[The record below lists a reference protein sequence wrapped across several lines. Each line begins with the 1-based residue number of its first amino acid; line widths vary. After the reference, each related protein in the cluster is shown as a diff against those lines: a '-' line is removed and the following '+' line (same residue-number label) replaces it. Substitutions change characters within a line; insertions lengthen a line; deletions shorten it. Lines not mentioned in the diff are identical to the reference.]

1 MRNKINK
8 YDIALIITI
17 IAVNIFILIYGSF
30 NTVDKGQKIAYV
42 YSDNKLVGEYTL
54 TENYK
59 TEFTVDIGSGRYNT
73 VHIEDGKVWIHDA
86 TCPDKICLNQG
97 KISHD
102 GELIVCLPNKLLVQ
116 IKDNQESEDEL
127 DIIVK

>member
-1 MRNKINK
+1 MRKKINK
-8 YDIALIITI
+8 YDIALIIAI
-17 IAVNIFILIYGSF
+17 IAINVLIIIYGSF

-42 YSDNKLVGEYTL
+42 YSNNKLVGEYTI
-54 TENYK
+54 TDNYE
-59 TEFTVDIGSGRYNT
+59 TEFKVEAGSGNYNT
-73 VHIEDGKVWIHDA
+73 IHIEDGKVWIHDA

-116 IKDNQESEDEL
+116 IEDNETEEEL

>member
-8 YDIALIITI
+8 YDIALIVAI
-17 IAVNIFILIYGSF
+17 IVINVSILVYGSI

-42 YSDNKLVGEYTL
+42 YSDNKLIGEYTL
-54 TENYK
+54 TEDYE
-59 TEFTVDIGSGRYNT
+59 TEFTVNIGSNYNT
-73 VHIEDGKVWIHDA
+73 VHIEGGKVWIHDA
-86 TCPDKICLNQG
+86 TCPDKLCLNQG
-97 KISHD
+97 KISQD

-116 IKDNQESEDEL
+116 IKDSQATDNDV